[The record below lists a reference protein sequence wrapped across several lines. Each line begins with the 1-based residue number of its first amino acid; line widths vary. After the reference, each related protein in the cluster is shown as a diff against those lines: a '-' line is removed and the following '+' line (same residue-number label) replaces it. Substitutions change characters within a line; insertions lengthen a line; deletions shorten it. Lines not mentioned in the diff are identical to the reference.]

1 MLRRVAALFAVALL
15 SFTLTAHVA
24 LASTDTTDVSPFLAV
39 QAFIAGIVNGA
50 EAMIASIETEMS
62 GIAASV
68 GASLADTDFIA
79 GVQSYTAA
87 AATPIASDNASASQS
102 APAATPVPPLPS
114 SPPPS
119 IDSDQTSSP
128 SPVNVF
134 ALQSGRRSARPGRPG
149 PHRAHRSA
157 NPLLQD
163 RAPDR
168 CIAIGSLHHKHQ
180 ARATTLQPTSPSA
193 TAQPNT
199 IAAASNVS
207 NLSGVTI
214 TDANLTASEIPA
226 LDYLSLSG
234 GTLAGD
240 LELNGNAT
248 TTGTSYFTGNVGI
261 GTSTSQDAL
270 AINGSVFLP
279 SISAPGLTT
288 NRLYANGGSL
298 YWAGSLIGGATTGNW
313 TSDGTNVWR
322 LGGAVGIGTTSPSLT
337 PSPSPATATS
347 PAASA
352 SAWII
357 ETIGTIQSTGNIL
370 GGGTLALSG
379 TTGTTTV
386 ALGQGFTI
394 GGSQFVVQQGSGN
407 IGIWTS
413 TPTSQLFIDGNNS
426 ILTVG
431 TNSSNY
437 SEVILQ
443 DDATA
448 NGYAR
453 LAYPPATASSFGAFK
468 PSQLQLYAGSGAT
481 NGIALLTETGEP
493 IVMGTQGNFNVAF
506 NLNNLT
512 SVGGN
517 GSNFSF
523 ANNMNVVAENIVG
536 GFINGSTGASSYAAL
551 TIQGG
556 AGTGTNSAGS
566 QLNLIG
572 GRGTGS
578 AAGGNIVFQTAAAS
592 SSGSTLNTLVER
604 MRITP
609 SGTVGIGLT
618 SPAANLNIGGNGSLA
633 SWTTTGSNFAVSANT
648 ETDNTSN
655 NATIATRASNSFAQ
669 PTFAFTIATST
680 ITTPPTSTSP
690 ALPRATTQA
699 PPWSPMQVRF
709 SLQQA
714 LSPLPS
720 PPTATDSTVN
730 APTGASNNYAAQ
742 FLGGNVGIG
751 TTSPATTLST
761 QGNEYTTG
769 GLGVGLLNTTT
780 GTIQSS
786 GNILGGGTLALSGT
800 TGTTTI
806 AAGQGFTIGGSQFVV
821 QQGSGRIGIGTTSP
835 YSLLSISNSA
845 TTAANTPLFTIAST
859 TGGNS
864 TSTLMT
870 VLASGNVGIGTASP
884 FGSGT
889 TQLGIQANG
898 AAASSNYASL
908 ALNNPNTNTGYT
920 WGSLDFYGGPTLA
933 PQFGACR
940 FQAP

>member
-1 MLRRVAALFAVALL
+1 M
-15 SFTLTAHVA
+15 
-24 LASTDTTDVSPFLAV
+24 
-39 QAFIAGIVNGA
+39 
-50 EAMIASIETEMS
+50 
-62 GIAASV
+62 
-68 GASLADTDFIA
+68 
-79 GVQSYTAA
+79 
-87 AATPIASDNASASQS
+87 
-102 APAATPVPPLPS
+102 
-114 SPPPS
+114 
-119 IDSDQTSSP
+119 
-128 SPVNVF
+128 
-134 ALQSGRRSARPGRPG
+134 
-149 PHRAHRSA
+149 
-157 NPLLQD
+157 
-163 RAPDR
+163 
-168 CIAIGSLHHKHQ
+168 
-180 ARATTLQPTSPSA
+180 
-193 TAQPNT
+193 
-199 IAAASNVS
+199 AAAS
-207 NLSGVTI
+207 
-214 TDANLTASEIPA
+214 
-226 LDYLSLSG
+226 
-234 GTLAGD
+234 
-240 LELNGNAT
+240 
-248 TTGTSYFTGNVGI
+248 TG
-261 GTSTSQDAL
+261 Q
-270 AINGSVFLP
+270 
-279 SISAPGLTT
+279 
-288 NRLYANGGSL
+288 
-298 YWAGSLIGGATTGNW
+298 GSLIGGATTGNW

-322 LGGAVGIGTTSPSLT
+322 VGGDVGIGTTSPTDTLSVAGNGYFT
-337 PSPSPATATS
+337 GGIGAG
-347 PAASA
+347 
-352 SAWII
+352 IDNQ
-357 ETIGTIQSTGNIL
+357 TIGTIQSTGNIL
-370 GGGTLALSG
+370 GGGTLTLSG

-407 IGIWTS
+407 IGIGTS

-680 ITTPPTSTSP
+680 ITNAANLYIAGAPKSDNASSTMVTNAS
-690 ALPRATTQA
+690 ALLIAA
-699 PPWSPMQVRF
+699 G
-709 SLQQA
+709 A
-714 LSPLPS
+714 LSPTVTTNGYGL
-720 PPTATDSTVN
+720 TVN

-920 WGSLDFYGGPTLA
+920 WGSLDFYGGSTLGAAIRGVSISGTLVGSLAFYGLTSGGTFTNLMTLA
-933 PQFGACR
+933 GNQSTANAGTLTLGIANGTVSTPLAVYDLLPAQKCR
-940 FQAP
+940 L